1 MSSIF
6 LWLVLKEENREVVC
20 VFSPRGNQTILHL
33 HIIFNEKLLINFHSG
48 LRMKKN
54 KES

>member
-6 LWLVLKEENREVVC
+6 LWLVLKEENGEVVC

-33 HIIFNEKLLINFHSG
+33 HIVFNEKLFIKLHSG
-48 LRMKKN
+48 RTADEEK
-54 KES
+54 